1 MDRPIFCDD
10 MDEEDPYFYVL
21 VAVVTSIV
29 IAVCVCVGFCYC
41 CYTNCRNKC
50 ENREQV
56 QQAGTS
62 SDGQRQLIQSQIPT
76 SATNVFDARV
86 AGTMENT
93 PSAQRSNDD
102 PPPSYEECM
111 QKPPAYHFDESGCVT
126 YSERFSDETKSNNE
140 NKTTQL

>member
-50 ENREQV
+50 ENHEQV
-56 QQAGTS
+56 QQTGTS

-76 SATNVFDARV
+76 SDTNVFGVRV
-86 AGTMENT
+86 AGNMENT
-93 PSAQRSNDD
+93 THGSNDD

-111 QKPPAYHFDESGCVT
+111 QKPPAYHFDGSECVT
-126 YSERFSDETKSNNE
+126 HLGSFSDETKRNNE